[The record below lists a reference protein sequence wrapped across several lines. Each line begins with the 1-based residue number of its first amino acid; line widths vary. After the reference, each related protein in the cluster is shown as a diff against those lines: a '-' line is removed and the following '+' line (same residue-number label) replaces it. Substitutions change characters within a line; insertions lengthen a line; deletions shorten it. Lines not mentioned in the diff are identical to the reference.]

1 MRGVGERGRAG
12 GQEGEIVQV
21 MYAHMNNERANT
33 AKEATENIQTH
44 GD

>member
-1 MRGVGERGRAG
+1 
-12 GQEGEIVQV
+12 V